1 LIKSLKNTIT
11 RTKYLVYYFKQLNWP
26 TFQRFFKY
34 VQSEKKMSS
43 LRLWADI
50 LSSVYKYNIGLLD
63 YFTFRFYYK
72 SNEER
77 SKWVGTGLKYEF
89 DLRMNPNHTRTI
101 LDNKLKFYDAYSP
114 FISHSY
120 CSIAD
125 LENES
130 EKAELVFT
138 NATGK
143 IVIKNSTGQCGWD
156 VEVVQVKDYTFNSLS
171 KYMASRKFDLAEEFV
186 QQHPVIESLSS
197 SGLNTVRMMTIVN
210 SEGGVDILGARMRI
224 SVNSHVDNLASGN
237 IACPIDL
244 VSGIINGKGVYS
256 DITKDPV
263 THHPVTGVALVGFQ
277 IPMWREII
285 EITKKIAL
293 HRPENRGVG
302 WDVALTENGPDIIE
316 GNHNWCKILWQ
327 IPVNQGLKSVL
338 EKYN

>member
-1 LIKSLKNTIT
+1 
-11 RTKYLVYYFKQLNWP
+11 
-26 TFQRFFKY
+26 
-34 VQSEKKMSS
+34 MSS